1 MSNLR
6 NLLSELGRDEEAE
19 RWLRVAVGA
28 GSGTAMANLGSL
40 YFRCERVA
48 EYEKWWRRGAAAGDV
63 TSMYNL
69 AVVLEIRDRDEA
81 AEFFR
86 AAAAAG
92 PPYAAEK
99 LQGLLTGWTR
109 SGAPYIA
116 GIF

>member
-1 MSNLR
+1 
-6 NLLSELGRDEEAE
+6 
-19 RWLRVAVGA
+19 
-28 GSGTAMANLGSL
+28 MANLGSL

-69 AVVLEIRDRDEA
+69 AVVLEVRDRDEA

-86 AAAAAG
+86 AAATAG
-92 PPYAAEK
+92 HPYAAEK